1 MTAAGRVVLYV
12 VPAILG
18 IVSLFLA
25 LRGALSGPDTAPR
38 HRRLMATCYG
48 LSFILWGAQGLLAD
62 PGATPGLFS
71 IVSLAGIS
79 CGVVGSILLFTGSRR
94 AGVS

>member
-1 MTAAGRVVLYV
+1 MTAGGRVVLYV

-18 IVSLFLA
+18 VVFLFLA
-25 LRGALSGPDTAPR
+25 LRGALSGPDTPPAR
-38 HRRLMATCYG
+38 RRLMAACYG

-62 PGATPGLFS
+62 PGAMPRLFS

-79 CGVVGSILLFTGSRR
+79 CGVVGSILLFTGLRR
-94 AGVS
+94 ASVS